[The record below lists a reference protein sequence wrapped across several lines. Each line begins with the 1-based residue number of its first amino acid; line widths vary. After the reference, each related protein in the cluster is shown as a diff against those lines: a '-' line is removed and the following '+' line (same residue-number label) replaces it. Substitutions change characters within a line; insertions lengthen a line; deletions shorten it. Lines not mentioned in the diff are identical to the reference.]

1 MQKKYSLFF
10 VLLLILI
17 TTCFISAESLWID
30 SAADLYSRKVVYNT
44 GDSIKILIEEETTI
58 SYKSDSKAL
67 KSYNLNITGGELSG
81 LFSFVPQG
89 NVEENT
95 SSQDKDD
102 FIIINSIQGRITQVD
117 NNYLTISGTK
127 TYTINNKTS
136 KVVIGGVVNI
146 KDVYM
151 NTVRS
156 SNIMDQTLSI
166 TTLLDN
172 DNTIIT
178 SEDLATVITN
188 PDATSDFQ
196 EETQLSEEK
205 KKELLLQYFNKLI
218 NVIF

>member
-1 MQKKYSLFF
+1 MKKYAGYY
-10 VLLLILI
+10 VLIIFLI
-17 TTCFISAESLWID
+17 TTYVVSAKTLWID
-30 SAADLYSRKVVYNT
+30 SAADLYSRKVQYT
-44 GDSIKILIEEETTI
+44 QGDSIKILIEEETTI

-67 KSYNLNITGGELSG
+67 KTYNLNITGGELSG

-95 SSQDKDD
+95 TSQDKDD
-102 FIIINSIQGRITQVD
+102 FIIINSIQGRVMGVE

-136 KVVIGGVVNI
+136 SVTIGGIVNI
-146 KDVYM
+146 ADVYM

-156 SNIMDQTLSI
+156 SNIMDQTLKI
-166 TTLLDN
+166 TTLLEN
-172 DNTIIT
+172 ENTIIT
-178 SEDLATVITN
+178 SEDLASVIAN
-188 PDATSDFQ
+188 PDATGDIQ
-196 EETQLSEEK
+196 EETAISEEK